1 MSSPLCSSGRQTLQV
16 GVMSGI
22 PASPDRLGTHCRRF
36 KSREYLALSHTLADV
51 DPNSPDGREISPI
64 FERLD
69 ESTRRRCSSRISS
82 ANCSATPASRWAV
95 RIGTFKELKSF
106 HGVKSRS
113 HAELIAEAEQAFAA
127 ARRLVDE
134 QSAIVQRLERTGG
147 CNSEAVDLLNNLR
160 ELLAARERRLARVRS
175 WPSWDYAA

>member
-1 MSSPLCSSGRQTLQV
+1 MCWRISPQSPGLGPTPPEIKTLIDDLWTSWPERHAAKLQSV
-16 GVMSGI
+16 TM
-22 PASPDRLGTHCRRF
+22 PEPHLT
-36 KSREYLALSHTLADV
+36 ALSQSECHLYRPRPFLAKERAELGSEL
-51 DPNSPDGREISPI
+51 NGAAREGISLGCP
-64 FERLD
+64 L
-69 ESTRRRCSSRISS
+69 
-82 ANCSATPASRWAV
+82 
-95 RIGTFKELKSF
+95 GTFKELNCS

-113 HAELIAEAEQAFAA
+113 HAEVIAEAEQAFAA

-175 WPSWDYAA
+175 WPSWDNAA

>member
-1 MSSPLCSSGRQTLQV
+1 MAKPIWLRKIGGEEASDSGHA
-16 GVMSGI
+16 SG
-22 PASPDRLGTHCRRF
+22 PDHSTASLLRWPGP
-36 KSREYLALSHTLADV
+36 KERERTRPNTQLLAV
-51 DPNSPDGREISPI
+51 DFLLFIAPP
-64 FERLD
+64 
-69 ESTRRRCSSRISS
+69 S
-82 ANCSATPASRWAV
+82 AYPRASRWAV
-95 RIGTFKELKSF
+95 RSGTFEELNCSY
-106 HGVKSRS
+106 GVKSRS

-175 WPSWDYAA
+175 WPSWDRAA

>member
-1 MSSPLCSSGRQTLQV
+1 
-16 GVMSGI
+16 
-22 PASPDRLGTHCRRF
+22 
-36 KSREYLALSHTLADV
+36 V
-51 DPNSPDGREISPI
+51 DCCPT

-69 ESTRRRCSSRISS
+69 KSTRRRCGHAGIS
-82 ANCSATPASRWAV
+82 WAV

-160 ELLAARERRLARVRS
+160 ELLAARKRRLARVRG
-175 WPSWDYAA
+175 WPSWDNAA